1 MRATWAGEIDK
12 NKEEKIVKIRQWKQ
26 SHLTNLSERNFT
38 AHQEALLSAV
48 ILDRRHNGWACE
60 MLRRR
65 NAVARWRGQPGCSVR
80 EIIEAI
86 GAMPIKP
93 SLGAELPKESPELE
107 AA

>member
-1 MRATWAGEIDK
+1 MK
-12 NKEEKIVKIRQWKQ
+12 FRQWKQ
-26 SHLTNLSERNFT
+26 SHLTTPSERNFT
-38 AHQEALLSAV
+38 VHQEALLSAL
-48 ILDRRHNGWACE
+48 ILDRRHNGWARE

-93 SLGAELPKESPELE
+93 GLSTEVSEDASVELE

>member
-1 MRATWAGEIDK
+1 VVKTDEVT
-12 NKEEKIVKIRQWKQ
+12 IVKIRQWKQ
-26 SHLTNLSERNFT
+26 SHLTTPSERNFT

-48 ILDRRHNGWACE
+48 ILDRRHNGWARE

-65 NAVARWRGQPGCSVR
+65 NAVARWRGQSGCSVR

-86 GAMPIKP
+86 DTMPTKP
-93 SLGAELPKESPELE
+93 SVSAELPNDAPVELE